1 MPRWVRSILIYST
14 PRLSTWCSGFAM
26 MRMIRVPRTL
36 IGVIMGLYCLV
47 VVAVVADVDVVGV
60 DDQ

>member
-1 MPRWVRSILIYST
+1 MPRSVRSILIYST
-14 PRLSTWCSGFAM
+14 PRLSTWCNVFAM

-47 VVAVVADVDVVGV
+47 VADVVVAVGVVD
-60 DDQ
+60 Q

>member
-1 MPRWVRSILIYST
+1 MPRWVRSILIYSM

-47 VVAVVADVDVVGV
+47 VVAVVVAAVVVDVV
-60 DDQ
+60 DQ

>member
-14 PRLSTWCSGFAM
+14 PRLSTWCNVFAM

-47 VVAVVADVDVVGV
+47 VADVVDVV
-60 DDQ
+60 DQ

>member
-1 MPRWVRSILIYST
+1 MPRSVRSILIYST
-14 PRLSTWCSGFAM
+14 PRLSTWCNVFAM

-47 VVAVVADVDVVGV
+47 VVVVVAVDV